1 MIALYGG
8 RFNVWLPGLSFLL
21 RNSDAAVHTCDHFCV
36 FVQRDE
42 NMWEI
47 QRAITVLRRK
57 VRLYLYSR
65 SSNIAR

>member
-8 RFNVWLPGLSFLL
+8 RFKVGLPDLSSLL
-21 RNSDAAVHTCDHFCV
+21 RNSDAAIHACGHFCI
-36 FVQRDE
+36 FLQRDE

-57 VRLYLYSR
+57 VRLCLLQ
-65 SSNIAR
+65 